1 MLSKDKESTPSSQE
15 IASGCF
21 SAEVSYTVRQTN
33 KIWVQ
38 KYGKITKS
46 VTEKQGGN
54 FNEEYKRRHEKI
66 NFVSKAYLSTKK
78 IKILIIPL
86 GPNKIKMVIKFQCLK
101 FSKELMRSQL

>member
-66 NFVSKAYLSTKK
+66 MLYLKHIWVQKK
-78 IKILIIPL
+78 
-86 GPNKIKMVIKFQCLK
+86 
-101 FSKELMRSQL
+101 